1 MNTSKLFKSILLFLV
16 CSFWRNIC
24 LFIILGL
31 VFTSS
36 TQPELKPLLGD
47 YGKQSHL
54 EHDEDLDPLVIKLND
69 LRLNSRMWH
78 ICGSNSWEDLKHFL
92 PEAKMASLSVWA
104 ILIPPYQSSP
114 INPDCTY
121 SEPFAEDYILWAK
134 EIAKLSLRYSNLV
147 GYGIDNFQENTDLGY
162 FTQTYIDSMI
172 AAGKSINPLLQFIN
186 TNASANIYYVDKGA
200 TGNGSGSDWTN
211 AATSVSAL
219 DWSIL
224 QAGDTVYISGGEV
237 SKIYPK
243 DKIEYKAVNGRPIV
257 VTKGWENGHNGK
269 VVFQQTEPV
278 AINDWERYSFYVRT
292 CKNIKITGL
301 TFNSTVP
308 DSSENYAASIIKV
321 KECENIIIDKCHI
334 VSPANGYGI
343 NINGIGG
350 KQSKFISITNNL
362 IETLETDSSPYG
374 QDPIWIGNNFG
385 GHIITGNILI
395 HRGESDNVSL
405 DIIQMHREGSPENYE
420 MIIANN
426 FMYAPRKDTK
436 RNRAVYMDQMK
447 SHRLLFC
454 NNLMVLNTQQNSGFL
469 KIRTDDTCRA
479 SARVFNNTGIGG
491 SDGDHAWWY
500 ESIDTVIMKN
510 NISIFDSVGFT
521 HVMFGGDGIYNV
533 SYINWTQWQ
542 NKWGFD
548 ANSDTGYINFT
559 NLWGTDILDYLTSTG
574 RDAGVDLSAYFT
586 TDLRKVKRPKG
597 AGWDKGALES
607 SAD

>member
-1 MNTSKLFKSILLFLV
+1 
-16 CSFWRNIC
+16 
-24 LFIILGL
+24 
-31 VFTSS
+31 
-36 TQPELKPLLGD
+36 
-47 YGKQSHL
+47 
-54 EHDEDLDPLVIKLND
+54 
-69 LRLNSRMWH
+69 MWH
-78 ICGSNSWEDLKHFL
+78 ICGSNSWEDLKNFL
-92 PEAKMASLSVWA
+92 PEAKMAGLSVWA
-104 ILIPPYQSSP
+104 ILIPPYQSP
-114 INPDCTY
+114 PVNPDCLY
-121 SEPFAEDYILWAK
+121 SEPFGEDYIRWAK
-134 EIAKLSLRYSNLV
+134 EIAKLSLRYSNLI
-147 GYGIDNFQENTDLGY
+147 GYGIDNYQENIDLGY
-162 FTQTYIDSMI
+162 LTQTYIDSI
-172 AAGKSINPLLQFIN
+172 ISTGKSINPLLQFIN
-186 TNASANIYYVDKGA
+186 TNTLPSIYYVDKDA
-200 TGNGSGSDWTN
+200 TGDGSGSNWTN

-219 DWSIL
+219 DWSRI
-224 QAGDTVYISGGEV
+224 QAGDTIYISGGEV

-243 DKIEYKAVNGRPIV
+243 DKIEYIAVIGHPVV
-257 VTKGWENGHNGK
+257 VTKGWENGHNGE

-308 DSSENYAASIIKV
+308 DSSENYAGSIVKV

-350 KQSKFISITNNL
+350 NQSKFITITNNL
-362 IETLETDSSPYG
+362 IETLETVSSTYG

-385 GHIITGNILI
+385 GHTITGNILI

-426 FMYAPRKDTK
+426 FMYALRKDTK

-447 SHRLLFC
+447 SHRLLFY

-491 SDGDHAWWY
+491 SDRDYAWWY
-500 ESIDTVIMKN
+500 ANVDTVIMKN

-521 HVMFGGDGIYNV
+521 HIMFGGTGIYNV
-533 SYINWTQWQ
+533 DSIDIDYNHYFTLGGTEYHIAQTQADTGSYINWTQWQ
-542 NKWGFD
+542 NWGYD
-548 ANSDTGYINFT
+548 ANSDTGSISFT
-559 NLWGTDILDYLTSTG
+559 NLWGTDILDYLTTTG
-574 RDAGVDLSAYFT
+574 RDAGVDLSAYFK
-586 TDLRKVKRPKG
+586 TDIRSVIRPKG
-597 AGWDKGALES
+597 AAWDKGALES